1 MSKSSVPGVKTP
13 PNLFSLSIILAV
25 AYWLFESCMHAF
37 VWQTGPLNI
46 TILAMSDSGELEMR
60 LVIAALLI
68 GSGWFGQHLISKQ
81 VENSLTIARLNRL
94 LQFTS
99 FINQSITRKKDRET
113 LFDDACRAAVEIG
126 GFRFAWIG
134 RYNARKATLEAISIA
149 SCSEPCLLDVQA
161 AGLGKNGAHCAMAL
175 AAATG
180 REPTTCATLKAHD
193 CKAAWKEPLQKHGCQ
208 SAAAFP
214 LTIEEE
220 NIGSF
225 VVYAGV
231 EGFFHEQEL
240 NILNEAAGDISYTL
254 SKLKMDEDREKHATE
269 LCQRINE
276 LERFQKATIEREFR
290 VKALRDELDKLKGD
304 KKSGDPGKSEI

>member
-1 MSKSSVPGVKTP
+1 
-13 PNLFSLSIILAV
+13 
-25 AYWLFESCMHAF
+25 
-37 VWQTGPLNI
+37 
-46 TILAMSDSGELEMR
+46 
-60 LVIAALLI
+60 
-68 GSGWFGQHLISKQ
+68 
-81 VENSLTIARLNRL
+81 
-94 LQFTS
+94 
-99 FINQSITRKKDRET
+99 
-113 LFDDACRAAVEIG
+113 
-126 GFRFAWIG
+126 
-134 RYNARKATLEAISIA
+134 
-149 SCSEPCLLDVQA
+149 
-161 AGLGKNGAHCAMAL
+161 MAL

>member
-161 AGLGKNGAHCAMAL
+161 AGLGKK
-175 AAATG
+175 
-180 REPTTCATLKAHD
+180 R
-193 CKAAWKEPLQKHGCQ
+193 
-208 SAAAFP
+208 
-214 LTIEEE
+214 
-220 NIGSF
+220 
-225 VVYAGV
+225 
-231 EGFFHEQEL
+231 
-240 NILNEAAGDISYTL
+240 
-254 SKLKMDEDREKHATE
+254 R
-269 LCQRINE
+269 
-276 LERFQKATIEREFR
+276 
-290 VKALRDELDKLKGD
+290 ALRHGTGCCDW
-304 KKSGDPGKSEI
+304 PGANNLRHSEGS